1 VKALNGI
8 SLNAKIS
15 LGVAGMIMLT
25 FFTVQTC
32 IVFGLCEPTLFL
44 AKFGWGCVVF
54 FMPPFFKVV
63 SEFISNIK
71 IREEKVNAQL
81 GGISR
86 SNLVVTLTMD
96 GYIIKAND
104 NFCKLVGCTEG
115 DMIKKPH
122 SAMVSAEY
130 AKSKEY
136 LEFWETLRSGKSIT
150 GEFERVAKDGS
161 KRWLY
166 GNYTPIKNSKGEYDT
181 VLKIATDVTAQHEA
195 EEIVSQKNSYLEHA
209 AKIIRHDMHSGINTY
224 LPRGIKSLNRRLNE
238 EIVKDLR
245 ISSPLKLIQDGLHHA
260 QKVYAGVYEFTNLVK
275 ENAQL
280 NTSPCNV
287 KDILEDYLKLTA
299 YKNQVVL
306 SDNLPTGLEVNEAL
320 FCTAIDNF
328 IRNGLKYN
336 DSGTKWIK
344 IYLEANY
351 HTGSYIVIEDNGR
364 GLTREEFIEFSKPY
378 KRKEGQKESGTGL
391 GLNISIE
398 ILKEHGFNVFAE
410 KQDNGT
416 KLYIKI

>member
-1 VKALNGI
+1 MSALSGI

-15 LGVAGMIMLT
+15 LGVAGVIMMT
-25 FFTVQTC
+25 FFAVQTC

-71 IREEKVNAQL
+71 VREDKVNAQL
-81 GGISR
+81 EGISR

-122 SAMVSAEY
+122 SAMVTPEY

-161 KRWLY
+161 KRYLF
-166 GNYTPIKNSKGEYDT
+166 GNYTPIKNEKGEYDT
-181 VLKIATDVTAQHEA
+181 ILKIATDVTAQHDA
-195 EEIVSQKNSYLEHA
+195 EEIVNQKNSYLEHA
-209 AKIIRHDMHSGINTY
+209 AKILRHDMHSGINTY
-224 LPRGIKSLNRRLNE
+224 MPRGLSSLKRRLNDE
-238 EIVKDLR
+238 QIKELR
-245 ISSPLKLIQDGLHHA
+245 IEPPLKMLEEGLKHT
-260 QKVYAGVYEFTNLVK
+260 QKVYAGVKEFTNLVK
-275 ENAQL
+275 ENVQL
-280 NTSPCNV
+280 DKELHNIG
-287 KDILEDYLKLTA
+287 DILKDYLSSTSYSKQVAIDKLPE
-299 YKNQVVL
+299 V
-306 SDNLPTGLEVNEAL
+306 EVNQPL
-320 FCTAIDNF
+320 FCTAIDNL

-336 DSGTKWIK
+336 DSGTKMVAIFMEDEST
-344 IYLEANY
+344 LC
-351 HTGSYIVIEDNGR
+351 VQDNGR
-364 GLTREEFIEFSKPY
+364 GLTNQEFIDLSKPY
-378 KRKEGQKESGTGL
+378 IRKEGQKEGGSGL
-391 GLNISIE
+391 GLNICIA
-398 ILKEHGFNVFAE
+398 ILKEHGFEISAE
-410 KQDNGT
+410 KVNPGT
-416 KLYIKI
+416 KLRIKLK

>member
-1 VKALNGI
+1 MNVLNGI

-25 FFTVQTC
+25 FFAVQTC

-71 IREEKVNAQL
+71 VREDKVNSQL
-81 GGISR
+81 NGISQ

-104 NFCKLVGCTEG
+104 NFCKLVGCKEG

-122 SAMVSAEY
+122 SSMVTPEY

-181 VLKIATDVTAQHEA
+181 VLKIATDITKQHES
-195 EEIVSQKNSYLEHA
+195 EEVVNQKNSYLEHA
-209 AKIIRHDMHSGINTY
+209 AKILRHDMHSGINTY
-224 LPRGIKSLNRRLNE
+224 MPRGLSSLRRRLNDDKIKELKIEAPLRMLE
-238 EIVKDLR
+238 EG
-245 ISSPLKLIQDGLHHA
+245 LKHT
-260 QKVYAGVYEFTNLVK
+260 QKVYSGVKEFTNLVK
-275 ENAQL
+275 EDVQL
-280 NTSPCNV
+280 DTEMVDLKEILKSYLSSTSYT
-287 KDILEDYLKLTA
+287 K
-299 YKNQVVL
+299 QVVIDEL
-306 SDNLPTGLEVNEAL
+306 VTMDVNEPL
-320 FCTAIDNF
+320 FCTAIDNL

-336 DSGTKWIK
+336 DSGTKSVMIFMEDSNT
-344 IYLEANY
+344 LC
-351 HTGSYIVIEDNGR
+351 VQDNGR
-364 GLTREEFIEFSKPY
+364 GMTQYEFDNLSKPY
-378 KRKEGQKESGTGL
+378 VRKKEQAESGSGL
-391 GLNISIE
+391 GLNICIA
-398 ILKEHGFNVFAE
+398 ILKEHGFDITAE
-410 KQDNGT
+410 KCNPGT
-416 KLYIKI
+416 KLRIRLK